1 MESIYTPPGATNY
14 YDDFD
19 DSKNYL
25 QILFN
30 PSRAVQARELTQM
43 QSIFQ
48 EQQARAGAFWYKSG
62 TPITGGRIT
71 VTFDQPFMKIGS
83 TDMTGQPIDPNLLVG
98 RTYVGQTSNQRITV
112 TECDVDNRYLFF
124 SYLGGLLTEGE
135 LFISTTTPTRSFYMT
150 AGTVDKAVVAHCTA
164 GTLFID
170 GFYATIDEANL
181 VVTST
186 NQSALYNIGFSVTS
200 NYVTSQTDSSLND
213 NAAGSTNANAPGADR
228 YQMTIQLYS
237 FEGDTP
243 PEGVRFVSG
252 IAIENKK
259 IIKDQANPLSDTALI
274 DLLAKRTYDESG
286 SYTVNPWS
294 VQLYDIENNTEQY
307 QVSIQEG
314 SGYIRGYEV
323 TTTVSTPVIVNKPRE
338 TIVKENSTI
347 FNDSGLYS
355 LALYANNKLSANNMP
370 SPGSDV
376 YVKTGTNGT
385 GNTLGTCKILTYVR
399 EGSYFRIYLINASS
413 VINSFNGAKSLCL
426 TNSSNSYINLYINED
441 GFAELN
447 GTEAPFVYKSAESK
461 VKTLTDNTIQY
472 QMVKQYLG
480 TSNASGNSLNIVETD
495 SSVNLPTTDGLVA
508 VLANG
513 VPVDL
518 STLIMTPNN
527 TNTTSSAVISG
538 SGIQNSTAYT
548 VYIRVSTENM
558 PSRIKQL
565 VATTETITVNKN
577 ETSKTLKNADILDI
591 VSIIQTSNVNGTITA
606 DDLSPYLTL
615 NNGQTDY
622 YYDNGSLSGFNS
634 EAINQFKA
642 NTTSET
648 EYEVTY
654 RYYIHSGSGP
664 FTVDSYVTQQNQSVL
679 GNTLAYEKIPTYTAA
694 NGTSYSL
701 RDCFDY
707 RVKRNEDFQYVP
719 IPRTEIIC
727 DIEKYLPRI
736 DALYVASNGSFGI
749 LEGIASENPEAPIGT
764 EYMMILYYLKNAAYT
779 QSVADV
785 SLEYVDNRRYTMK
798 DIGKLNTRLTNL
810 EETVSLNQL
819 EQSAVN
825 MQITDTTGLNR
836 YKTGIFTDNFSS
848 FDNADC
854 TNAEWDCNID
864 AEEQSLRS
872 QFNAENLPFTLNT
885 NSSTNIQVFDKVVSL
900 PYTTSVYAKNTYV
913 TDTVNV
919 QNLLFY
925 TWKGNVTLTPSIDT
939 WVNDLGQFIVKTTY
953 SDSAKPKTTYK
964 SWSVQNWTNTTN
976 TLNHQDGVD
985 MGYGNYI
992 GTTVTTTST
1001 THYTTTTSY
1010 TGSWTLTEH
1019 KTQQESQDVYM
1030 RQRKVNYSI
1039 TGLRPGVPVS
1049 GTLDN
1054 KALTLSASIPDSDGN
1069 LKGYFTVPA
1078 KIPVGT
1084 KIFAVSDSEGISK
1097 AQAEYTA
1104 KGKTIWTNVERTY
1117 IRKWTAINKTT
1128 SFTEVTESSGAWD
1141 PVAESIYI
1149 EEENG
1154 IYVDSVDVFFAK
1166 KDSTNIEVW
1175 CYIVECENGYPTSR
1189 VLPFSMV
1196 SLPPSKVNT
1205 STTGTVA
1212 TNFKFQ
1218 APVYLEGQKEYAVIV
1233 ATTSYDYNLFISTL
1247 GRADLNTGIG
1257 VHEQPYL
1264 GNMFLSQNTRTWVA
1278 ETQSDLTFKL
1288 YKCNFSTNT
1297 GTAMFDLDTS
1307 YLTDNYEVAMTTFAA
1322 NLFAPENTSYNAAY
1336 RWSTESKYSPISLQ
1350 SNVDYTSMKQIN
1362 ISTGSPLT
1370 LRIQLSTDNS
1380 SVSPLIDL
1388 EDIYGI
1394 FTNNIIKTNTDS
1406 DASTYPYI
1414 SGVYVSKATTLKY
1427 ASDNVRLLLDAITP
1441 NDSKVEAYIKTNTYN
1456 PTYVQM
1462 STKGVVG
1469 VSDDGAAALKGET
1482 VRCYYYNSSTSQLE
1496 PQSDIEITGFDSN
1509 TKKVYIRSISNPDMF
1524 KNAVST
1530 STNEEQY
1537 TGLNNKYT
1545 HILLAPVFSGFNI
1558 DVATWDSSITYSL
1571 GDYVFYN
1578 GYMWEALRNV
1588 EAGQIPSEM
1597 SISWKIINTIKTVTT
1612 VKSDETVEWRPFI
1625 SDTVTDSSKQTSF
1638 IEYTYYPQIA
1648 IESEF
1653 QTFSIKIVMKSKDKV
1668 NIPRVRNLR
1677 VIATL

>member
-1 MESIYTPPGATNY
+1 MESIYTPPGSKGY

-19 DSKNYL
+19 CSKNYL
-25 QILFN
+25 QIMFN
-30 PSRAVQARELTQM
+30 PSRAVQARELTQI

-48 EQQARAGAFWYKSG
+48 EQQARAGSFWYKSG

-71 VTFDQPFMKIGS
+71 VTFDQPFMAIGA

-98 RTYVGQTSNQRITV
+98 RTYVGQTSNQRIVV
-112 TECDVDNRYLFF
+112 TDCDEENRYLFF
-124 SYLGGLLTEGE
+124 SYLGGLLSEGE

-170 GFYATIDEANL
+170 GFYATITESNI
-181 VVTST
+181 VVTSSE
-186 NQSALYNIGFSVTS
+186 QSELYNIGFSVVS
-200 NYVTSQTDSSLND
+200 NFVTSQNDSSLND

-228 YQMTIQLYS
+228 YQMDIQLCS
-237 FEGDTP
+237 FKGDTP

-259 IIKDQANPLSDTALI
+259 IIKDQSNPLSDTSLI

-286 SYTVNPWS
+286 SYTVNPWNI
-294 VQLYDIENNTEQY
+294 QLYDIANNTEQY

-314 SGYIRGYEV
+314 LGYIRGYEV
-323 TTTVSTPVIVNKPRE
+323 STTVSTPITVDKPRE

-347 FNDSGLYS
+347 FNDSGLYT
-355 LALYANNKLSANNMP
+355 LALYANNVLSANNMP
-370 SPGSDV
+370 APGSEV
-376 YVKTGTNGT
+376 YVKTGINGT

-399 EGSYFRIYLINASS
+399 ESSYFRIYLINASS

-426 TNSSNSYINLYINED
+426 INSSDSYINLYINED
-441 GFAELN
+441 GFAELT
-447 GTEAPFVYKSAESK
+447 GSETPFVYKSSESK
-461 VKTLTDNTIQY
+461 IKALTSNSIQY

-480 TSNASGNSLNIVETD
+480 TSNTSGNSLNIIETD
-495 SSVNLPTTDGLVA
+495 SSINLPTTDGLVA
-508 VLANG
+508 VLADG
-513 VPVDL
+513 APVDL
-518 STLIMTPNN
+518 DTLIMTPNN

-538 SGIQNSTAYT
+538 AGIQNSTAYT

-558 PSRIKQL
+558 PARVKQL
-565 VATTETITVNKN
+565 VSTTETFTVTKN

-591 VSIIQTSNVNGTITA
+591 ISIVQTSNTSSTNIA
-606 DDLSPYLTL
+606 DDLSSYFTL

-622 YYDNGSLSGFNS
+622 YYDNGTISGFNT
-634 EAINQFKA
+634 ETVNKFKA
-642 NTTSET
+642 NASSET
-648 EYEVTY
+648 TYEVTY
-654 RYYIHSGSGP
+654 RYYIHSGAGP
-664 FTVDSYVTQQNQSVL
+664 FTVDSYVSQQNQSVL
-679 GNTLAYEKIPTYTAA
+679 GNDLAYEKIPTYTAS
-694 NGTSYSL
+694 NGTSYAL

-707 RVKRNEDFQYVP
+707 RVKRTEDFQYVP

-736 DALYVASNGSFGI
+736 DALYVASNGTFGI
-749 LEGIASENPEAPIGT
+749 LKGIAAENPEVPIGT

-848 FDNADC
+848 FDNSDCANAD
-854 TNAEWDCNID
+854 WDCNID
-864 AEEQSLRS
+864 AEEQSLRA
-872 QFNAENLPFTLNT
+872 QFNAENLPFVLNT
-885 NSSTNIQVFDKVVSL
+885 DNSTNIQVFDKVVSL

-925 TWKGNVTLTPSIDT
+925 SWKGNITLTPSIDT
-939 WVNDLGQFIVKTTY
+939 WVNDLGQFIVQTEYYETVRPR
-953 SDSAKPKTTYK
+953 STYK
-964 SWSVQNWTNTTN
+964 TWTTTSSA
-976 TLNHQDGVD
+976 TYTNHVHGVD
-985 MGYGNYI
+985 MGFGDYI
-992 GTTVTTTST
+992 GKEVTTTNYYSQE
-1001 THYTTTTSY
+1001 TSY
-1010 TGSWTLTEH
+1010 VGSWTISDY
-1019 KTQQESQDVYM
+1019 KIQRESQDQYM
-1030 RQRKVNYSI
+1030 RERTVEYSI
-1039 TGLRPGVPVS
+1039 TGLRPGVPVTA
-1049 GTLDN
+1049 TLDD
-1054 KALTLSASIPDSDGN
+1054 KSVTLSSSIPDTDGN
-1069 LKGYFTVPA
+1069 LSGTFTVPA

-1084 KIFAVSDSEGISK
+1084 KIFAVQDADGTSTAET
-1097 AQAEYTA
+1097 EYTA
-1104 KGKTIWTNVERTY
+1104 KGKTIWTDVERTY
-1117 IRKWTAINKTT
+1117 IRKWTAVTYNAVATGTT
-1128 SFTEVTESSGAWD
+1128 QTARAWD

-1154 IYVDSVDVFFAK
+1154 IYVDSVDVFFAE

-1205 STTGTVA
+1205 STTGTAA
-1212 TNFKFQ
+1212 TNFKFH
-1218 APVYLEGQKEYAVIV
+1218 APIYLEGQKEYAIII

-1247 GRADLNTGIG
+1247 GRPDLNTGIG

-1264 GNMFLSQNTRTWVA
+1264 GNMFMSQNTRTWIA
-1278 ETQSDLTFKL
+1278 ETQSDLSFRL
-1288 YKCNFSTNT
+1288 YKCNFSTST
-1297 GTAMFDLDTS
+1297 GTAMFDLNTS
-1307 YLTDNYEVAMTTFAA
+1307 YLSDNFEVAMTTFAA
-1322 NLFAPENTSYNAAY
+1322 NVFTPEHTSYSAAY
-1336 RWSTESKYSPISLQ
+1336 RWSTESKYSSISLQ
-1350 SNVDYTSMKQIN
+1350 SNVDYSTLKRIN
-1362 ISTGSPLT
+1362 INTGSPLS
-1370 LRIQLSTDNS
+1370 LRVQLSTDSS

-1394 FTNNIIKTNTDS
+1394 FTNNVVKANTDS

-1414 SGVYVSKATTLKY
+1414 SGTYISKATTLKY
-1427 ASDNVRLLLDAITP
+1427 ASDNVRLLLDAICP
-1441 NDSKVEAYIKTNTYN
+1441 NDSKVEAYIKTNMYN

-1462 STKGVVG
+1462 STKGIIG
-1469 VSDDGAAALKGET
+1469 VSDDSAIALKGET

-1496 PQSDIEITGFDSN
+1496 PQSDAEITGFDSN
-1509 TKKVYIRSISNPDMF
+1509 TKKVYIRSISDPDMF
-1524 KNAVST
+1524 KNAIIG

-1545 HILLAPVFSGFNI
+1545 HILLVPIFSTSNI
-1558 DVATWDSSITYSL
+1558 DVATWDESVTYST
-1571 GDYVFYN
+1571 GSYVFYN
-1578 GYMWEALRNV
+1578 GFMWEALRNV
-1588 EAGQIPSEM
+1588 EAGQIPSDM
-1597 SISWKIINTIKTVTT
+1597 SISWKTINTIKIVTA
-1612 VKSDETVEWRPFI
+1612 VKSDMPVEWRPLVT
-1625 SDTVTDSSKQTSF
+1625 DTVTDSSRQTSF
-1638 IEYTYYPQIA
+1638 IEYTYYPEIA